1 MKSITILFALLIG
14 IPFMIFGQVING
26 RFSSSIYTFE
36 RFDSLD
42 ASNTHLRA
50 YQTLNLNINKSNFS
64 LRTYLNL
71 ENDFLETP
79 ESDPRLRFYNLYF
92 EARNLLK
99 LATIKLGRQP
109 VFNNIGGGV
118 FDGAQVDMRYE
129 GYKLSAYYGGNV
141 PAYQKLEIIDNWEDN
156 YIYGGKLS
164 ISALN
169 NFIVALSYVN
179 KNFKSE
185 DYYATRFDEN
195 FNPITRLI
203 ESKSNQFSFASAQVS
218 YEMKDIFSVDGRYD
232 YDFNYKAS
240 SKIEF
245 NTRYEQI
252 EDLGIN
258 LYYNY
263 REPRI
268 RYNSIFSVFDFGN
281 TQEIEAGADYKFGLV
296 TAVAK
301 FGYVTYKTDN
311 SQRFSLG
318 VNSKLGS
325 LIYRKSLGYAGELDA
340 LSLYSAYTFME
351 GFLTPSL
358 GLSFTSYK
366 LSAEDEKN
374 DLMSLLAGVNVR
386 PWRTLSF
393 DVQGQYLNNKIYSN
407 DFRLFFKIN
416 YWFNTNLNLM

>member
-1 MKSITILFALLIG
+1 MKRFTILLALLIG
-14 IPFMIFGQVING
+14 IPFMLFGQVING

-50 YQTLNLNINKSNFS
+50 YQALSLNINKSNYS

-71 ENDFLETP
+71 ENDFLEP
-79 ESDPRLRFYNLYF
+79 AESDPRLRFYNLYF
-92 EARNLLK
+92 EARNIFN
-99 LATIKLGRQP
+99 LATLKVGRQP

-118 FDGAQVDMRYE
+118 FDGAQLDLKYD
-129 GYKLSAYYGGNV
+129 GYKLSGYYGGNV
-141 PAYQKLEIIDNWEDN
+141 PAYQKLELTDNWEDN
-156 YIYGGKLS
+156 YIYGGRFTV
-164 ISALN
+164 SALR
-169 NFIVALSYVN
+169 NFIVALAYVN
-179 KNFKSE
+179 KNFKRD

-195 FNPITRLI
+195 FNPITTLI
-203 ESKSNQFSFASAQVS
+203 QTQSNQFSFASAQVS
-218 YEMKDIFSVDGRYD
+218 YQMENIFSADARYD
-232 YDFNYKAS
+232 YDFNYEKS

-252 EDLGIN
+252 RNLGIN
-258 LYYNY
+258 FYYNY

-281 TQEIEAGADYKFGLV
+281 SQEIEAGADYKIGMF
-296 TAVAK
+296 TAIGK
-301 FGYVTYKTDN
+301 FGYVKYKSDN
-311 SQRFSLG
+311 SQRFSVG
-318 VNSKLGS
+318 VNTNFGS
-325 LIYRKSLGYAGELDA
+325 VIYRKSLGYAGELDA
-340 LSLYSAYTFME
+340 VSLYTAHSFME
-351 GFLTPSL
+351 GFVTPSL

-366 LSAEDEKN
+366 LSADDEVN

-386 PWRTLSF
+386 PWRVLSF